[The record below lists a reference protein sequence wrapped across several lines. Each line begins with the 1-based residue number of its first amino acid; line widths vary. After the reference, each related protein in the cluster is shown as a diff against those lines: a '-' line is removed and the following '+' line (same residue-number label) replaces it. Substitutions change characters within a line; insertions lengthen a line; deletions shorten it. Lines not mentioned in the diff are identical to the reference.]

1 MFRDAE
7 LKYVRNLGESLNI
20 QGLKKKLT
28 RKKESMFGSY
38 LYLDT
43 S

>member
-20 QGLKKKLT
+20 QGLKKSWQG
-28 RKKESMFGSY
+28 KEKAY
-38 LYLDT
+38 LEVICT
-43 S
+43 